1 MPFKKGE
8 KPPEKK
14 QYVEKKDFDTL
25 LDAVNNLASLMTTQV
40 KKTETPEESKQVK
53 EVEKAGPNKYEV
65 DSDREEIAKEII
77 GEEFLDHTELER
89 KGGGIKFTI
98 VIKLEKSNAPKEYL
112 ERVKTDRR
120 TREVGSE
127 GTEGVREWCKLVK
140 SNLNRAR

>member
-65 DSDREEIAKEII
+65 DSDWEEIAKEII

-98 VIKLEKSNAPKEYL
+98 VIKVVGVVDRLE
-112 ERVKTDRR
+112 VKTNRLR
-120 TREVGSE
+120 PRSL
-127 GTEGVREWCKLVK
+127 KLYR
-140 SNLNRAR
+140 NPLLIL